1 MTHLAASRTSGRQ
14 ELIPDTNDGDKQVIA
29 DKTRQEVI
37 DQRFILYQRTD
48 TVSRLVV
55 HIKIYFF
62 EYDINLGI
70 KKFHKLVKCSY
81 PLLSHVCLEPSAPTP
96 MLHIVPLQ
104 YHRR

>member
-1 MTHLAASRTSGRQ
+1 MAASRTSGRQ

-55 HIKIYFF
+55 HIKI
-62 EYDINLGI
+62 
-70 KKFHKLVKCSY
+70 
-81 PLLSHVCLEPSAPTP
+81 
-96 MLHIVPLQ
+96 
-104 YHRR
+104 